1 MSGAEPDRLRHHVD
15 ELARARIRAALSG
28 RAGTVGQQPPE
39 PGLDPLEIA
48 ERRERR
54 PDVVQQPPDDQGGRL
69 GPLRDGVDEHA
80 VDPVVAGPPG
90 RESQQRRGH
99 GQGRFPL
106 RCRPCGRLH
115 QRPAHAGHDHRV
127 VEVTAD
133 VGHADLHRGVP
144 RGDPGVEVDHPVVE
158 EDAGV
163 DHRPHQRLVCLG
175 RPEEVG
181 GPRRRP
187 AHPELRAVRRV
198 PGVAPVRER
207 RVGRQ
212 RQHDGEPAADP
223 VDDRHALLR
232 RGDAYVDVAPAGQH
246 LLGRRPEPL
255 GHPQVPRLGRD
266 EAVPGQRRSPEGRR
280 PRSGLARRERDR
292 AAASHEARARRR
304 RGRCTRR
311 TGSRPCSAA
320 ARPRS
325 HPRGRRRPAVARPR
339 RR

>member
-1 MSGAEPDRLRHHVD
+1 MWCSSRPTT
-15 ELARARIRAALSG
+15 RAAASG
-28 RAGTVGQQPPE
+28 RCVTGSTSTPSTPSWPARQAESRSNAVGTGRGGSPCAADRAAAPPA
-39 PGLDPLEIA
+39 PGT
-48 ERRERR
+48 RR
-54 PDVVQQPPDDQGGRL
+54 PRP
-69 GPLRDGVDEHA
+69 
-80 VDPVVAGPPG
+80 
-90 RESQQRRGH
+90 SCRRGH
-99 GQGRFPL
+99 R
-106 RCRPCGRLH
+106 RRR
-115 QRPAHAGHDHRV
+115 
-127 VEVTAD
+127 
-133 VGHADLHRGVP
+133 P
-144 RGDPGVEVDHPVVE
+144 RGSPPWGTARRSGRRNRHPVVE

-187 AHPELRAVRRV
+187 AHPELRAIRRV

-223 VDDRHALLR
+223 VDDRHVLLR

-266 EAVPGQRRSPEGRR
+266 EAGPGQRRSPEGRR
-280 PRSGLARRERDR
+280 PRSGLAAR
-292 AAASHEARARRR
+292 ARPCAASHEARARRR

-311 TGSRPCSAA
+311 TESRPCSAA